1 MVPNYLVLRLSQMWP
16 ARGLSFWFPTF
27 FGAFLHVLAQ
37 QEVPGSPR
45 VCPVPALDLVISP
58 RRWFLLPANGF
69 RDQNRT
75 AGCVHCHWSAFAHGY
90 CVSLLPD
97 LLSEETEELWMW
109 RYPYTYTQM
118 GMYFCDTHIYF
129 RNLEFLPCLLFQAIC
144 TGFFFL
150 ASCIPYLG
158 GPPSMVSSLAV
169 NICTFTPLLGPEL
182 HLKENQGCLLPYYQK
197 P

>member
-1 MVPNYLVLRLSQMWP
+1 MASERPLLLVPNI
-16 ARGLSFWFPTF
+16 

-37 QEVPGSPR
+37 QEVPGSSR

-97 LLSEETEELWMW
+97 LLSEETEEL
-109 RYPYTYTQM
+109 
-118 GMYFCDTHIYF
+118 
-129 RNLEFLPCLLFQAIC
+129 
-144 TGFFFL
+144 
-150 ASCIPYLG
+150 
-158 GPPSMVSSLAV
+158 
-169 NICTFTPLLGPEL
+169 
-182 HLKENQGCLLPYYQK
+182 
-197 P
+197 